1 MCVCEIHV
9 KTMLSGVYACVI
21 MLKPCYLV
29 CVCVC
34 NHVETMVSGV
44 DCSCKNCVCTC
55 INVCNNQK
63 CFTICDHSVMLFGVH
78 VIMLEP

>member
-1 MCVCEIHV
+1 MCVCNHV
-9 KTMLSGVYACVI
+9 KTMLSGV
-21 MLKPCYLV
+21 

-34 NHVETMVSGV
+34 NHVKTMVSGV

-63 CFTICDHSVMLFGVH
+63 RFMICVIIISGVH
-78 VIMLEP
+78 VITLEP